1 MSHLLA
7 LDTATEKATVLLQHK
22 DQVLAFRQNDAPMQH
37 AAFIQPAIAAVCS
50 EAGIELSQLS
60 GVVVVNGPG
69 SYTGLRVGLST
80 AKGICFA
87 LGLPL
92 YTLNTLTLMAAGSIR
107 NWKETGGLILPE
119 PVFCPMIDARRM
131 EVFTAIYSE
140 TLEPIIAPC
149 ALILDTPEGKNIIN
163 RKNIIFSGAGSK
175 KLQDPAFGPFQ
186 VFPHITYSPSDICK
200 LGYQQWITGSVT
212 NLAYSEPIYIK
223 EFYNTSFSKSQG

>member
-1 MSHLLA
+1 MSYLLA
-7 LDTATEKATVLLQHK
+7 LDTSTEKATVLLQEK
-22 DQVLAFRQNDAPMQH
+22 EQLLAFRQNDAPMQH

-87 LGLPL
+87 LGIPL
-92 YTLNTLTLMAAGSIR
+92 YMLNTLTLMAAGSIHS
-107 NWKETGGLILPE
+107 WKATGGMITSDT
-119 PVFCPMIDARRM
+119 VFCPMIDARRM

-163 RKNIIFSGAGSK
+163 RKNIIFSGSGSK
-175 KLQDPAFGPFQ
+175 KLQDSAFST
-186 VFPHITYSPSDICK
+186 FPIFPNITYSPSDICK
-200 LGYQQWITGSVT
+200 QGYQQWITGSVT
-212 NLAYSEPIYIK
+212 DLAYSEPIYIK
-223 EFYNTSFSKSQG
+223 DFYNASLSKSQG